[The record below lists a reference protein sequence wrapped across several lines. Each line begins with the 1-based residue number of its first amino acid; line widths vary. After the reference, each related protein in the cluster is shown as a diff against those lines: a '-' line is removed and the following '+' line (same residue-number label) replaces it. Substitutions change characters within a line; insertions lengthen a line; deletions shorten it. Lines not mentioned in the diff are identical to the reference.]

1 MQWDEMSPAEI
12 HSILYYKGGKCMK
25 RKVVSVLMCV
35 ALVGTML
42 MGCGSSGSEDT
53 SSDSAEETTA

>member
-1 MQWDEMSPAEI
+1 
-12 HSILYYKGGKCMK
+12 MK